1 LTFFRNFVLFYNK
14 LDLWKKRGIIKDTF
28 AHVAQSVEHI
38 LGKDEVAGS
47 IPAVGL
53 KGEERGGIIHG

>member
-1 LTFFRNFVLFYNK
+1 MLYYIDFWK
-14 LDLWKKRGIIKDTF
+14 LWDIISF

-53 KGEERGGIIHG
+53 KEKKGRKHLWLRRSLKEKSLT